1 MIDVENYLI
10 PGESVQATYPRLRV
24 SKERG
29 YLGVLTNRRV
39 IFLKKTITG
48 SVKIHDME
56 YTHIAS
62 TSMESKRRTILL
74 IIGML
79 MILVGQTLL
88 KNMSLMLF
96 LLGALLIV
104 MWYFIP
110 EEYAYIRGGGY
121 EISVYA
127 SRRVLEDFIMK
138 LKNQMMKTEY

>member
-10 PGESVQATYPRLRV
+10 AGESVQATYPRLRV
-24 SKERG
+24 GKERG

-62 TSMESKRRTILL
+62 TSMESKRRTSLL
-74 IIGML
+74 ILG
-79 MILVGQTLL
+79 ILTIIVGQSLL
-88 KNMSLMLF
+88 RNMSLILFMLGVLF
-96 LLGALLIV
+96 IV
-104 MWYFIP
+104 VWYFLP

-127 SRRVLEDFIMK
+127 SRKVLEDFIMK
-138 LKNQMMKTEY
+138 LKNQMMKVE